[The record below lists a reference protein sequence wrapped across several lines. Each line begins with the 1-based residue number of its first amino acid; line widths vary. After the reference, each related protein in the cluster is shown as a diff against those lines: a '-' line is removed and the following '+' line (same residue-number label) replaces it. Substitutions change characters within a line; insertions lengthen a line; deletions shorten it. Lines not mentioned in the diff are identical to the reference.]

1 MSKSGEVLKRVLAEY
16 GISQSD
22 LARAMGTRRSSIHN
36 WVSGRTDP
44 GSDTML
50 EIRDALEKIN
60 PVAAEE
66 FMRSWLDKS
75 DS

>member
-1 MSKSGEVLKRVLAEY
+1 MSKSGVVLKQVLATY

-22 LARAMGTRRSSIHN
+22 LARAMGIRRSSIHN

-44 GSDTML
+44 LSDAIL

-60 PVAAEE
+60 PAAAEE

-75 DS
+75 EN

>member
-1 MSKSGEVLKRVLAEY
+1 MSKAGAILKQILATY

-22 LARAMGTRRSSIHN
+22 VARAMGTRRSSIHN

-44 GSDTML
+44 GSDTLL
-50 EIRDALEKIN
+50 EIRDALEEIN
-60 PVAAEE
+60 PAAAEE

-75 DS
+75 EN